1 MHEEC
6 RPSLTGW
13 DLSGMM
19 AAIDLHH
26 EPVCRTTEIYD
37 IWADGVLATKLDV
50 MDLPVAQLPPEY
62 PLAVGLPPSEPSG
75 ESTAPGPLTLT
86 LSPKCGERGLFCCP
100 LLPLRGEGSFT
111 PLTHRFYPYELRK
124 CLIYYLTYCYRT
136 NPHLTWSSPA
146 TRKS

>member
-75 ESTAPGPLTLT
+75 ESTAPGP
-86 LSPKCGERGLFCCP
+86 SPLPSPPSVGRGVFFAVPCSHLGARGL
-100 LLPLRGEGSFT
+100 LR
-111 PLTHRFYPYELRK
+111 L
-124 CLIYYLTYCYRT
+124 
-136 NPHLTWSSPA
+136 
-146 TRKS
+146 